1 MPDKRGDYSMKVVDA
16 LAGAAAAFVA
26 RKVIVFGWQK
36 ITGSDPPDKDTQPQA
51 PLGQA
56 VAWAMLTGAGIAAA
70 RVLATRI
77 ARNHAHRSVEQ
88 LP

>member
-1 MPDKRGDYSMKVVDA
+1 MPGMRGDYTMKAVDA

-26 RKVIVFGWQK
+26 RKVIVFGWRK
-36 ITGSDPPDKDTQPQA
+36 ITGSEPPDKDAEQQT

-56 VAWAMLTGAGIAAA
+56 VAWAVLTGAGIGAA
-70 RVLATRI
+70 RVLATRF
-77 ARNHAHRSVEQ
+77 ARSRVRRSTEQ

>member
-1 MPDKRGDYSMKVVDA
+1 MPGKRGDIMMKAVDA
-16 LAGAAAAFVA
+16 LAGAAAAYVA
-26 RKVIVFGWQK
+26 RKVIVFGWRK
-36 ITGSDPPDKDTQPQA
+36 ITGNEPPDKDAEQQT

-70 RVLATRI
+70 RVLATRF
-77 ARNHAHRSVEQ
+77 AHSQAHRSVER